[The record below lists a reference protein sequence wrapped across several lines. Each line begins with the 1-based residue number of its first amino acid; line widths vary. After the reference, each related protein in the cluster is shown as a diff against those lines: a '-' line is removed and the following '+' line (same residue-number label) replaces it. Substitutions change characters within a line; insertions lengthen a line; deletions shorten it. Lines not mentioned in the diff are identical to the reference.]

1 MSSRKGKEREEAQS
15 LVDRLHGL
23 EICDGPPPPAKIP
36 KTSDVCSQ
44 SGADHETLPVSEP
57 PKDNLDGNSRTRWSS
72 PRKRPAPT
80 PPISP
85 KSNQPVVW
93 ERGQLS
99 LSDAVRDSKIM
110 AEQVRGTRRSL
121 KQAVSKYFRFQF
133 ADVKVLLRSLDKL
146 ANSLDELHP
155 QLDIIASTMLD
166 DIELL
171 DMHLG
176 TLLQESDR
184 VIRAITRGN
193 SRTGPL
199 RGRSRSMRKCMIKD
213 DLGPQMLELAEN
225 LEILKR
231 RVESMT
237 LAIVVQRESVSVGN
251 S

>member
-1 MSSRKGKEREEAQS
+1 
-15 LVDRLHGL
+15 
-23 EICDGPPPPAKIP
+23 
-36 KTSDVCSQ
+36 
-44 SGADHETLPVSEP
+44 
-57 PKDNLDGNSRTRWSS
+57 
-72 PRKRPAPT
+72 
-80 PPISP
+80 
-85 KSNQPVVW
+85 
-93 ERGQLS
+93 
-99 LSDAVRDSKIM
+99 M